1 MCPLPAAETEAL
13 ADHLREPEGRGHK
26 NNCLSSNLGLPHFNI
41 LYIWTESSEYT
52 NTLYAL

>member
-13 ADHLREPEGRGHK
+13 ADHLREPEGRGQK
-26 NNCLSSNLGLPHFNI
+26 QQLTPHFNI
-41 LYIWTESSEYT
+41 LYIWTESSETYVSEYT